1 MKRDKLIKEII
12 EKDSFIFEDPCPL
25 SHQELEEID
34 STIESTSSMLDN
46 MKIDSTEDDPVLRF
60 EKIVENLNKSN
71 KSMRVKRNE
80 LIFLKDYHNTSKTPC
95 SDWLDHKRVD
105 LYPIN
110 ENTEIPTDALDPG
123 VWNIPEGYYAIE
135 RDLEINP
142 NLFIYSYIFRVIL
155 QYYQLSFY

>member
-46 MKIDSTEDDPVLRF
+46 MKIDSTEDDPMLRF

-71 KSMRVKRNE
+71 KSMGVKRNE

-110 ENTEIPTDALDPG
+110 ENTEILQMHQ
-123 VWNIPEGYYAIE
+123 IQGYGIFLKVIMLLIE
-135 RDLEINP
+135 IWINFQIS
-142 NLFIYSYIFRVIL
+142 LFIFIF
-155 QYYQLSFY
+155 SE

>member
-46 MKIDSTEDDPVLRF
+46 MKIDSTEDDPMLRF

-80 LIFLKDYHNTSKTPC
+80 LIFLKDYHHNTSKTPC

-123 VWNIPEGYYAIE
+123 VWNIPEGYYAID
-135 RDLEINP
+135 RDLD
-142 NLFIYSYIFRVIL
+142 
-155 QYYQLSFY
+155 

>member
-46 MKIDSTEDDPVLRF
+46 MKIDSTEDDPMLRF

-71 KSMRVKRNE
+71 KSMRVK
-80 LIFLKDYHNTSKTPC
+80 KMS
-95 SDWLDHKRVD
+95 
-105 LYPIN
+105 
-110 ENTEIPTDALDPG
+110 
-123 VWNIPEGYYAIE
+123 
-135 RDLEINP
+135 
-142 NLFIYSYIFRVIL
+142 
-155 QYYQLSFY
+155 

>member
-1 MKRDKLIKEII
+1 
-12 EKDSFIFEDPCPL
+12 
-25 SHQELEEID
+25 
-34 STIESTSSMLDN
+34 MLDN
-46 MKIDSTEDDPVLRF
+46 MKIDSTEDDPMLRF

-110 ENTEIPTDALDPG
+110 EYTEIPTNALDPG

-135 RDLEINP
+135 IRDLD
-142 NLFIYSYIFRVIL
+142 
-155 QYYQLSFY
+155 

>member
-46 MKIDSTEDDPVLRF
+46 MKIDSTEDDPMLRF

-110 ENTEIPTDALDPG
+110 ENTEIPTDALDPEI
-123 VWNIPEGYYAIE
+123 WNIPEGYYAIE
-135 RDLEINP
+135 R
-142 NLFIYSYIFRVIL
+142 NLD
-155 QYYQLSFY
+155 